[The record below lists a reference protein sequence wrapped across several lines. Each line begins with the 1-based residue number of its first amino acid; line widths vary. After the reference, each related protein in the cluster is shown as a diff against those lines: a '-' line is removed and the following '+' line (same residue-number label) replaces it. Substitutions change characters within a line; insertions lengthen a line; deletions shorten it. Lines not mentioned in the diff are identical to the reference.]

1 MDVGAKDEVL
11 TIVQNLRDQGVA
23 ILLITTEPETIV
35 RIADRSL
42 VMRRGTITAEL
53 TGADLT
59 KENLMRNA

>member
-1 MDVGAKDEVL
+1 VL
-11 TIVQNLRDQGVA
+11 TIVQTLRDQGVA

-42 VMRRGTITAEL
+42 VMRKGKVTAEL
-53 TGADLT
+53 SGEALT